1 MRTTSKQKTR
11 HQDKSAAHF
20 PRYSQAVA
28 QEPVA
33 FLRAALC
40 SQTILSRILG
50 DDMVEVYSNVRRDLL
65 VVKKGFPVPDIGVE
79 GKWRKSKKRVIR
91 VSEEIRQ
98 VVQSQGYY
106 MRKLSDLKK
115 N

>member
-1 MRTTSKQKTR
+1 
-11 HQDKSAAHF
+11 
-20 PRYSQAVA
+20 
-28 QEPVA
+28 
-33 FLRAALC
+33 
-40 SQTILSRILG
+40 
-50 DDMVEVYSNVRRDLL
+50 MVEVYSNVRRDLL